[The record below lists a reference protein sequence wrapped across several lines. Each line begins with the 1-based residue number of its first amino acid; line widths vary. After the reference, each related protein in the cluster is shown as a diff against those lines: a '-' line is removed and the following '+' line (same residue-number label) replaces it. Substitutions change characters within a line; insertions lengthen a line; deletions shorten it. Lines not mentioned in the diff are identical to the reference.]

1 MLLSLIE
8 DTLTRVRS
16 LDPAS
21 SLGPFTGALIAARP
35 DLHDELT
42 DRLGADGARTAS
54 TALARVQLDLVIQI
68 PTLAEAMRQAV
79 EARTVHPAVRCAM
92 VGALA
97 YLVQPR
103 DLIPDDAPGGYG
115 YVDDCLILRA
125 TLGEYFDALPAG
137 FADPD
142 TERQRLLLLAAAAPA
157 HRLALFQGA
166 VDGVWHLFQRL
177 VAMSPDEADQTADG
191 IIAEPLR
198 MPLPLQGPTPPYRAG
213 PDIMHP
219 PGGGSFELA
228 GEGVKVVFPGGGEML
243 LA

>member
-1 MLLSLIE
+1 MLFGLLDE
-8 DTLTRVRS
+8 TMDRVRA
-16 LDPAS
+16 LDPPAC
-21 SLGPFTGALIAARP
+21 LEPFTAALIAARP
-35 DLHDELT
+35 GLRDELT
-42 DRLGADGARTAS
+42 DRLNADGAGS
-54 TALARVQLDLVIQI
+54 VLTALARAQLDLVIQI
-68 PTLAEAMRQAV
+68 PELAGAMRRAV
-79 EARTVHPAVRCAM
+79 EARSVHPAVRCAM

-125 TLGEYFDALPAG
+125 TLGEYFDALPSG

-157 HRLALFQGA
+157 DRLALFQGA

-177 VAMSPDEADQTADG
+177 VAMPPDQADETATG
-191 IIAEPLR
+191 IIADPLG
-198 MPLPLQGPTPPYRAG
+198 MPLPVQGPTPPYGAG

-219 PGGGSFELA
+219 PGGGSFEIV
-228 GEGVKVVFPGGGEML
+228 GEGVKVVFPGGGEL
-243 LA
+243 LL